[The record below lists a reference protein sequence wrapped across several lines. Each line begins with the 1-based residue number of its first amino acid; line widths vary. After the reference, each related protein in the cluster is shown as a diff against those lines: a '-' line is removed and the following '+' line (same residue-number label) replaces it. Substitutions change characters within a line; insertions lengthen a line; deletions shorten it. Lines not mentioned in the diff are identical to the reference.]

1 MNANANA
8 NVTTNTALHVLVF
21 VVLFSIGFFAFLWF
35 LSSSKKNASSIY
47 YVETRVP
54 LEKNVN
60 AASATTQQRK
70 ERTLDNPVVK
80 LNGKDVYLTVNK
92 NPPR

>member
-1 MNANANA
+1 MNTD
-8 NVTTNTALHVLVF
+8 TTPQVLVF
-21 VVLFSIGFFAFLWF
+21 VVLFSVGFFAFLWF
-35 LSSSKKNASSIY
+35 LSSSKKDASSIY

-60 AASATTQQRK
+60 AASETTQQRK

>member
-1 MNANANA
+1 MTAN
-8 NVTTNTALHVLVF
+8 TTFTVLLF
-21 VVLFSIGFFAFLWF
+21 VVLFSLGFFAFLWF

-60 AASATTQQRK
+60 AAGNTTQKRK

-80 LNGKDVYLTVNK
+80 LNGKEVYLTVNK

>member
-1 MNANANA
+1 MNATETAN
-8 NVTTNTALHVLVF
+8 TTLQVLLF

-35 LSSSKKNASSIY
+35 LSSSKKNAASIY

-60 AASATTQQRK
+60 AASETTQQRK

>member
-1 MNANANA
+1 MNMNTNA
-8 NVTTNTALHVLVF
+8 TTTLKVLVF
-21 VVLFSIGFFAFLWF
+21 VVLFSIGFFAFLWV
-35 LSSSKKNASSIY
+35 LSSSQKNADSIY

-54 LEKNVN
+54 LDKNVN
-60 AASATTQQRK
+60 AASETTQQRK

>member
-1 MNANANA
+1 MNANTNANANK
-8 NVTTNTALHVLVF
+8 TLHVLIF

-54 LEKNVN
+54 LDKNVN
-60 AASATTQQRK
+60 AASATTQKRK

-80 LNGKDVYLTVNK
+80 LNGQDVYLTVNK

>member
-1 MNANANA
+1 MNTD
-8 NVTTNTALHVLVF
+8 TTLQVLVF
-21 VVLFSIGFFAFLWF
+21 VVLFSVGFFAFLWF
-35 LSSSKKNASSIY
+35 LSSSKKDASSIY

-60 AASATTQQRK
+60 AASETTQQRK